1 MSKRVLVAMS
11 GGVDSAVAALVL
23 KEQGYDVIGTTLRLL
38 DNAATDR
45 AIADAEQTAK
55 TLAIPFHVLDCCESF
70 EKRVIAPFAAA
81 YAAGRTPNPCV
92 LCNPNVKFFELHAY
106 AQWHDCDY
114 LATGHYARVIHRG
127 EDGLPHLLKGLDP
140 KKDQS
145 YMLYALP
152 RDMLSDLL
160 FPLGEMDKSAVRA
173 LAQQHGFS
181 SASAK
186 ESQDICFIPDGD
198 YARYLKEE
206 RGIQSVPG
214 DFVDT
219 NGNVI
224 GRHDGCIRFTIGQRK
239 GLGMGFGK
247 PMFVLGKD
255 TQAGRVTLGDEEE
268 LFASAL
274 HAVDVNWLCDPAT
287 LPATGITAKARYSQH
302 EATVTVSV
310 NADCAKVVFAAPQRA
325 LTPGQAVVFY
335 LGDRVLGGGTID
347 KIL

>member
-38 DNAATDR
+38 NNAATER

-55 TLAIPFHVLDCCESF
+55 TLDIPFHVLDCREPF

-81 YAAGRTPNPCV
+81 YASGKTPNPCV
-92 LCNPNVKFFELHAY
+92 LCNPNVKFFELYAF
-106 AQWHDCDY
+106 AQWHACDY
-114 LATGHYARVIHRG
+114 LATGHYARVIRRG

-152 RDMLSDLL
+152 RDILSDVL
-160 FPLGEMDKSAVRA
+160 FPLGEMDKTAVRA
-173 LAQQHGFS
+173 LAQQHGFT

-206 RGIQSVPG
+206 RGIQSAPG
-214 DFVDT
+214 DFVDAS
-219 NGNVI
+219 GKVI

-255 TQAGRVTLGDEEE
+255 TETGRVTLGDEED

-274 HAVDVNWLCDPAT
+274 HATDVNWLCDPAA
-287 LPATGITAKARYSQH
+287 LPASGITAKARYSQH
-302 EATVTVSV
+302 EAPVTVTVG
-310 NADCAKVVFAAPQRA
+310 DGQMDVFFTTPQRA
-325 LTPGQAVVFY
+325 LTVGQAVVLY
-335 LGDRVLGGGTID
+335 HGDRVLGGGTID